1 MTVKIEL
8 PPEIE
13 AELLAK
19 ARAQGLEMPR
29 YVERVLREQIPLRVG
44 WMLSPAQ
51 RAEAWRQS
59 ARSLP
64 RTQPLAD
71 ESISRETTY
80 SDRGR

>member
-1 MTVKIEL
+1 MTLNIEL

-19 ARAQGLEMPR
+19 AQALGLEMPR
-29 YVERVLREQIPLRVG
+29 YVERVLREQIPLRVV

-59 ARSLP
+59 ARGLP
-64 RTQPLAD
+64 HTQALAD
-71 ESISRETTY
+71 ESISRETIF